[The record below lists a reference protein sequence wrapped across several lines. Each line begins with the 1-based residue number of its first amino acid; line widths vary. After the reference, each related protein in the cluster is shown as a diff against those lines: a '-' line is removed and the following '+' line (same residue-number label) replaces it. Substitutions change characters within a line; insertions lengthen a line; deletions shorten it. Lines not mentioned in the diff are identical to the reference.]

1 MALFYEMLN
10 QVQHDTGKRNLFLKK
25 QINIKNSNKI
35 SGAFENVR
43 PIWTAVFRHLRLE
56 FGACLGFGNCDLG
69 FWTLCA
75 LRYGNSR
82 QGCESNGV
90 KVPCRQLPDSDG

>member
-35 SGAFENVR
+35 SGTFENVR
-43 PIWTAVFRHLRLE
+43 PIWTAVF
-56 FGACLGFGNCDLG
+56 
-69 FWTLCA
+69 T
-75 LRYGNSR
+75 
-82 QGCESNGV
+82 
-90 KVPCRQLPDSDG
+90 